1 MRNDPATL
9 AALFLQFG
17 ILSFFAIGG
26 ASTAVPEIHR
36 QSVEIAQWLTDRQFS
51 ELFALAQAAP
61 GPNVMFVA
69 LLGHFIAGVPG
80 AVVATVAMCGPTCF
94 LAYGVSRVFERFR
107 EARWRIV
114 IQAGLVPVTVGLI
127 AASAL
132 IIAQGGRSRL
142 GRLRCHGGDGCVC
155 LLDPALAAGGV
166 RVRSP
171 LGLGRIRVTG
181 CNEGFRR
188 CPALC

>member
-1 MRNDPATL
+1 
-9 AALFLQFG
+9 
-17 ILSFFAIGG
+17 
-26 ASTAVPEIHR
+26 
-36 QSVEIAQWLTDRQFS
+36 
-51 ELFALAQAAP
+51 
-61 GPNVMFVA
+61 
-69 LLGHFIAGVPG
+69 LLGHFIAERRPELCPRY
-80 AVVATVAMCGPTCF
+80 AVSQVVEG
-94 LAYGVSRVFERFR
+94 FR
-107 EARWRIV
+107 EARWRIA

-142 GRLRCHGGDGCVC
+142 GALRGHRGDRCVY

-171 LGLGRIRVTG
+171 LGPGRVRVTG

>member
-1 MRNDPATL
+1 MRHDPATL
-9 AALFLQFG
+9 VVLFLQFSV
-17 ILSFFAIGG
+17 LSLLAIGG
-26 ASTAVPEIHR
+26 ASTAVPEMHR

-51 ELFALAQAAP
+51 ELYAIAQAAP

-107 EARWRIV
+107 TARWRIA

-132 IIAQGGRSRL
+132 IIARAADHDLAGFAITAATF
-142 GRLRCHGGDGCVC
+142 
-155 LLDPALAAGGV
+155 ALVYWTRISPLVAFAAAAL
-166 RVRSP
+166 
-171 LGLGRIRVTG
+171 LGLG
-181 CNEGFRR
+181 GFV
-188 CPALC
+188 